1 MVRDKATKVL
11 VALRCEPYCRAT
23 TRRLAKI
30 AFREENIGKATG
42 YRVLMRLRRLGYV
55 EHFAYG
61 VWQLTPLGK
70 ETASRLVVEAT
81 TLPSGQRPTTGQHNG
96 ELP

>member
-1 MVRDKATKVL
+1 MVTRDKLNRVL

-23 TRRLAKI
+23 TRRLARI
-30 AFREENIGKATG
+30 AFSRENLSKATG
-42 YRVLMRLRRLGYV
+42 YRVLMRLRALGYV

-70 ETASRLVVEAT
+70 ESASRLVVEAT
-81 TLPSGQRPTTGQHNG
+81 TRGTSL
-96 ELP
+96 